1 MTHRPRVAIVF
12 GGTSHEHGI
21 SCLTAASVTRAI
33 DPAKYEVVGVG
44 ITPAGEWVMMPGADV
59 AALRVSGRRMPEV
72 VARST
77 DAVLAQEERTNGGDG
92 AGSGDPERDHTAL
105 AGKQPGQTAAAVHL
119 PDLAGID
126 VAFSMLH
133 GPFGEDGT
141 IQGLFEMLGVRYV
154 GSGVFASAAGMD
166 KHYMKM
172 LMAGAAVPVGPYV
185 AITAREWARDP
196 DAAMDAVAALHY
208 PVFVKPA
215 RAGSSF
221 GINRVAS
228 AAHLAQAIEFAHQ
241 YDPKVIVEQG
251 FVGAR
256 ELECGVLEGANGP
269 QASVVAEIRTSTE
282 SGFYDFEAK
291 YLPGEDVQADV
302 PADIPDEITQQV
314 RSLSVKVFEALG
326 CEGLARVDFF
336 LTPQGDLYCNEINT
350 MPGFTAQSMYP
361 RLWAES
367 GVDYPALI
375 DTLVQQGLNR
385 PLGLR

>member
-1 MTHRPRVAIVF
+1 MTQRPRVAIVF

-33 DPAKYEVVGVG
+33 DPERYEVIGVG
-44 ITPAGEWVMMPGADV
+44 ITPSGEWVVMPGHEV
-59 AALRVSGRRMPEV
+59 AELKVNGRRMPEV
-72 VARST
+72 AAPRRAT
-77 DAVLAQEERTNGGDG
+77 APDAVVIDPAAD
-92 AGSGDPERDHTAL
+92 SGERDHTAV
-105 AGKQPGQTAAAVHL
+105 AGLHPGQTASVVHL
-119 PDLAGID
+119 PDLDGVD

-141 IQGLFEMLGVRYV
+141 IQGLFEMLGIRYV

-166 KHYMKM
+166 KHYMKL
-172 LMAGAAVPVGPYV
+172 LMAGAGVPVGPYV
-185 AITAREWARDP
+185 VITAREWERDP
-196 DAAMDAVAALHY
+196 NACLDAVEALQY

-228 AAHLAQAIEFAHQ
+228 SAHLSQAIEFAHQ

-256 ELECGVLEGANGP
+256 ELECGVLEKPTGP
-269 QASVVAEIRTSTE
+269 EASVVAEIRASTE

-302 PADIPDEITQQV
+302 PAAIPDEVAGEV

-336 LTPQGDLYCNEINT
+336 WTPQGQLYCNEINT

-367 GVDYPALI
+367 GLDYPSLV
-375 DTLVQQGLNR
+375 DVLVQQGLQR